1 MNGIEKI
8 AARIEADA
16 KAEIDVLNAETE
28 AQCAAITAEAEAK
41 AAEAYEKRMAKGKAE
56 CEVRVQ
62 RLGATAD
69 MEARKA
75 ILAFKQEMVSEAFE
89 KAVEAIINLPKEEY
103 IEFLASQAA
112 AASSN
117 GYEELVFSERD
128 RAVAEAAAK
137 RANAI
142 LQEKG
147 KEAHLSVSAE
157 IADIPGGL
165 ILRHGDIEVN
175 CAADT
180 LVQLYRNRLAGQV
193 AGILFN

>member
-16 KAEIDVLNAETE
+16 KAEIDALNAEAE

-41 AAEAYEKRMAKGKAE
+41 AAEAYEKRIARGKAE

-69 MEARKA
+69 MEARKS
-75 ILAFKQEMVSEAFE
+75 ILAFKQEMVSEAFA
-89 KAVEAIINLPKEEY
+89 KAVDAIITLPKEEY

-128 RAVAEAAAK
+128 QAVADAAAK

-142 LQEKG
+142 LKEKG
-147 KEAHLSVSAE
+147 REAHLSVSAE
-157 IADIPGGL
+157 TAEIPGGL

-175 CAADT
+175 CAVDT
-180 LVQLYRNRLAGQV
+180 LVGLYRSRLAGQV